1 MITYTFCRI
10 KRCSC
15 GEVPPPKHFRTEKEP
30 RETVHHFEGNLSV
43 RDSEL
48 VLIIT
53 TFQNL
58 AIFRVGLKNH
68 AKVKL
73 VEISKFFFRYNVMK
87 SGSIR

>member
-1 MITYTFCRI
+1 MITYTFFRI
-10 KRCSC
+10 KRCGC
-15 GEVPPPKHFRTEKEP
+15 GEVPLPNIFEQKKEP
-30 RETVHHFEGNLSV
+30 RETVHRFEGNLSV

-53 TFQNL
+53 AFQNL